1 MPKKMKESGV
11 EWIGSIPEHWT
22 VQRLQW
28 CLQDI
33 NVKNNP
39 IQTTQVLSL
48 TNKLG
53 VVPYEEKGN
62 QGNKAKENLEEYK
75 IAYENTLVINSMNV
89 IIGSVGISQYYGC
102 VSPVYY
108 VFSATSNA
116 DLRFINYI
124 FHTTGFQKELRK
136 YAKGILEIR
145 LRISVSD
152 TLRRCIALPTLDEQ
166 CRIADYLDEK
176 CQEIDAAIEKTR
188 SSIDEYKRLKQSIIT
203 TAVVKG
209 INSDAKLKDTGIEW
223 IGWIPAHWDD
233 AKLKYFATLRAGVTL
248 GKTYPN
254 GVELVEVP
262 YLRVANVQG
271 SFVDLSDVATIS
283 VLPEEIEKYRLH
295 KGEVLMTE
303 GGDRDKLGR
312 GCVWNGEIDPC
323 LHQNHVFA
331 VTTDP
336 TKLLGQFLAYMTT
349 SIVARTYFDIT
360 AKKTTNLACTNSTT
374 ILNFT
379 MPIPPVE
386 EQEEI
391 VEYLDKKCTEVDAL
405 IAKKEQFLVELE
417 NYKKSL
423 IYEYVT
429 GKKEVPWDN

>member
-152 TLRRCIALPTLDEQ
+152 TLRRFIALPTLDEQ

-349 SIVARTYFDIT
+349 SSVARTYFDIT

>member
-152 TLRRCIALPTLDEQ
+152 TLRRFIALPTLDEQ

-283 VLPEEIEKYRLH
+283 VLSEEIEKYRLH

-349 SIVARTYFDIT
+349 SSVARTYFDIT

-429 GKKEVPWDN
+429 GKKELPWDN

>member
-176 CQEIDAAIEKTR
+176 CQETDAAIEKTR